1 MKQKPRLHRPLLALL
16 TAFGGVLGST
26 LPMPSA
32 LAFFGPSVNHPERQW
47 QEINTPHFKIH
58 YYQGFEDL
66 AKLSARIAEEGFE
79 TITQDLGVA
88 PEEKISLI
96 ISEDEFWNGYAEP
109 ARNRIVLDP
118 RFSLEAPIG
127 INRFLLHEMTHIFN
141 FLAVQ
146 KKRFG
151 SNLIKASGLP
161 AWFAEGLAQYEA
173 EYWAPE
179 NDRML
184 RLHHLNQSLLSPA
197 ERNAFTALSG
207 KGSEGYN
214 EGYALVKFMFETY
227 GRDKL
232 PLLLDH
238 YRDLNADFYQAIQ
251 YTFGK
256 PLLEIEAEWRQ
267 ALAERTREQVSQHQE
282 NIPAAR
288 ALIPYSPNRTWFQ
301 PKPSPN
307 GKWLAYQNSGGYPLV
322 RGQIYPVQPLMIANL
337 AQIQAYGVQETQ
349 RREAD
354 KNKDKPAP
362 AQATPPPELK
372 EPGLHQHSS
381 PPVENRLQSALDRKS
396 TLLHFNHAEEGPE
409 SAIESSMSTAEVK
422 LELNKIQEKVVERAQ
437 DYAWAPD
444 SQSLAYTLLV
454 PDAYGNSTKSVEILK
469 LKEHEGKLKA
479 EGTPER
485 LLPGKTVHSPTW
497 SPDGERLALVLEEN
511 QRDAIVIYHRGQQK
525 IEKTLV
531 QAPDFRQYQGL
542 SWSPDGKS
550 LVAEVFLPGEGQS
563 LLWLDPQGQALPKLL
578 TESSSLYADK
588 QPVWSPD
595 SQFIYFVSSRNGF
608 TNLYRHQPSTGKS
621 EALSDVYTGL
631 EIPSLSPD
639 GQTLWYIRHHAQGT
653 TLEQVA
659 TAQLKPSEAVAEDV
673 SDALLTRTELNLT
686 PLGDTSAPK
695 PYEPWIAPE
704 VFVPV
709 VGLDEKGDQL
719 GFLLQTGDLLQQHSL
734 NVLMLYGLASS
745 RISYNTAYINRFF
758 DTTFA
763 LEVGDSP
770 LLSFATDGSA
780 FFITRDQQISLALS
794 RPLFNPGTGDTYA
807 TRIRRFATLE
817 FVASHQ
823 TNLRSE
829 LTGVIDDRLLRQG
842 WNNSLNLTWAAN
854 EAIRNND
861 GINYNI
867 NVSAGGP
874 WLGSQY
880 SFAAANANFRHYIPI
895 FGDHSLAYRV
905 DATAMTGETRPALLG
920 GPPLSNLLVLNF
932 QNIIP
937 LRGFRIAEL
946 QGSLMTAASIEY
958 RFPLIKELNFNL
970 GGHYLENLSGVAF
983 VDAGDAWFPNKRS
996 IYPHV
1001 AAGVELRSEAVLNYR
1016 NSFSLFLG
1024 VGKSLLGH
1032 KAGATANTYEIFGP
1046 AERGPE
1052 IYGGFINVF

>member
-1 MKQKPRLHRPLLALL
+1 MKQKPRLRRTLIAVL
-16 TAFGGVLGST
+16 TALSGTLGSG
-26 LPMPSA
+26 LPMQSA
-32 LAFFGPSVNHPERQW
+32 LAFWGPSVNHPERQW

-88 PEEKISLI
+88 PDEKISLI

-146 KKRFG
+146 KKIFG

-184 RLHHLNQSLLSPA
+184 RLHLLNNSLLSPA

-232 PLLLDH
+232 PLLLDN
-238 YRDLNADFYQAIQ
+238 YRDMSADFYQAIAF
-251 YTFGK
+251 TFGK
-256 PLLEIEAEWRQ
+256 SLLEIEAEWRQ
-267 ALAERTREQVSQHQE
+267 ALEERTREQVSLYQE
-282 NIPAAR
+282 NIPKAT
-288 ALIPYSPNRTWFQ
+288 ALIPYSPNRTYFQ

-307 GKWLAYQNSGGYPLV
+307 GKWLAYQTSGGYPLV
-322 RGQIYPVQPLMIANL
+322 RGQIYPVQPLMIADL
-337 AQIQAYGVQETQ
+337 QQIQAYGAQEKKQ
-349 RREAD
+349 REED

-362 AQATPPPELK
+362 VKATPPPDLK
-372 EPGLHQHSS
+372 EPGLHFKHGDH
-381 PPVENRLQSALDRKS
+381 L
-396 TLLHFNHAEEGPE
+396 PE
-409 SAIESSMSTAEVK
+409 FAANEK
-422 LELNKIQEKVVERAQ
+422 LELDKIQEKVVERSQ

-444 SQSLAYTLLV
+444 SSQLAYTLLV

-469 LKEHEGKLKA
+469 LKEQDGKLKA
-479 EGTPER
+479 DGSPER
-485 LLPGKTVHSPTW
+485 LLPGQTVHSPAW
-497 SPDGERLALVLEEN
+497 SPDGSRIALVLEEK
-511 QRDAIVIYHRGQQK
+511 QRDAIVIYNRAEQK
-525 IEKTLV
+525 IERTLL

-542 SWSPDGKS
+542 NWSPDGRS
-550 LVAEVFLPGEGQS
+550 LVAEVYLPGEGQS
-563 LLWLDPQGQALPKLL
+563 LMHLDPQGQQAPKLL

-588 QPVWSPD
+588 QPIWSPD
-595 SQFIYFVSSRNGF
+595 SQFVYFVSTRNGF
-608 TNLYRHQPSTGKS
+608 TNLYRHQLSTGKS

-631 EIPSLSPD
+631 EIPSLSAD
-639 GQTLWYIRHHAQGT
+639 GKNLWYIRHHAQGT
-653 TLEQVA
+653 TLEQVS
-659 TAQLKPSEAVAEDV
+659 TSQLAPAEALAEELGD
-673 SDALLTRTELNLT
+673 SLLTQNGLNLT
-686 PLGDTSAPK
+686 PLGESSEPK
-695 PYEPWIAPE
+695 NYEPWIAPE

-719 GFLLQTGDLLQQHSL
+719 GFLMQTGDLLQLHNF
-734 NVLMLYGLASS
+734 NVLFLYGLASS
-745 RISYNTAYINRFF
+745 RISYNTAYVNRFF
-758 DTTFA
+758 DTSFSV
-763 LEVGDSP
+763 EVGDSP

-780 FFITRDQQISLALS
+780 YFITREQQISLAIS
-794 RPLFNPGTGDTYA
+794 RPLFNPGTGDTSA
-807 TRIRRFATLE
+807 TRVRRFASLE

-829 LTGVIDDRLLRQG
+829 LAGLIDDKLLRQG

-854 EAIRNND
+854 ESVRNND
-861 GINYNI
+861 GIRYNV
-867 NVSAGGP
+867 NLSAGGP

-880 SFAAANANFRHYIPI
+880 SFAAANANFRHYIPV
-895 FGDHSLAYRV
+895 FGDHTLAYRV

-946 QGSLMTAASIEY
+946 QGSMMTAASLEY
-958 RFPLIKELNFNL
+958 RFPLLKELNFNL

-983 VDAGDAWFPNKRS
+983 VDAGDAWFPTKRS
-996 IYPHV
+996 IYPHI
-1001 AAGVELRSEAVLNYR
+1001 AAGFELRSEAVLNYR

-1024 VGKSLLGH
+1024 IGKSLLGQ
-1032 KAGATANTYEIFGP
+1032 KPGTTANTYEIFGP
-1046 AERGPE
+1046 SERGPE

>member
-1 MKQKPRLHRPLLALL
+1 MNQNPRLRRTILALL
-16 TAFGGVLGST
+16 TAFGGALGSS
-26 LPMPSA
+26 LPMQSA
-32 LAFFGPSVNHPERQW
+32 LAFWGPSVNHPERQW

-88 PEEKISLI
+88 PDEKISLI

-146 KKRFG
+146 KKVFG

-184 RLHHLNQSLLSPA
+184 RLHWLNNSLLSPA

-227 GRDKL
+227 GREKL
-232 PLLLDH
+232 PLLLDN
-238 YRDLNADFYQAIQ
+238 YRDMSADFYQAIAF
-251 YTFGK
+251 TFGK
-256 PLLEIEAEWRQ
+256 SLLEIEAEWRQ
-267 ALAERTREQVSQHQE
+267 ALAEHTREQVSLRQE
-282 NIPAAR
+282 NIPSAT

-307 GKWLAYQNSGGYPLV
+307 GKWLAYQTSGGYPLV

-337 AQIQAYGVQETQ
+337 KQIQAYGAQETQ
-349 RREAD
+349 AREAE

-362 AQATPPPELK
+362 VKATPPPELK
-372 EPGLHQHSS
+372 EPGLRFRHGEH
-381 PPVENRLQSALDRKS
+381 PPEFAAN
-396 TLLHFNHAEEGPE
+396 E
-409 SAIESSMSTAEVK
+409 K
-422 LELNKIQEKVVERAQ
+422 LELDKVQEKVVERTQ
-437 DYAWAPD
+437 DYAWGPD
-444 SQSLAYTLLV
+444 SSQLAYTLLV

-469 LKEHEGKLKA
+469 LKEQEGKLKA
-479 EGTPER
+479 DGSPER
-485 LLPGKTVHSPTW
+485 LLPGQTVHSPAW
-497 SPDGERLALVLEEN
+497 SPDGSRVALVLEEK
-511 QRDAIVIYHRGQQK
+511 QRDAIVIYNRAEQK
-525 IEKTLV
+525 IERTLV

-542 SWSPDGKS
+542 NWSPDGQS
-550 LVAEVFLPGEGQS
+550 LVAEVYLPGEGQS
-563 LLWLDPQGQALPKLL
+563 LMQLDPQGQQPPKLL

-588 QPVWSPD
+588 QPIWSPD
-595 SQFIYFVSSRNGF
+595 SQFIYFVSTRNGF
-608 TNLYRHQPSTGKS
+608 TNLYRHQLSTGKS

-631 EIPSLSPD
+631 EIPSLSAD
-639 GQTLWYIRHHAQGT
+639 GKDLWYIRHHAQGT
-653 TLEQVA
+653 TLEQVK
-659 TAQLKPSEAVAEDV
+659 TEQLKPAEALAEELGD
-673 SDALLTRTELNLT
+673 SLLTQNELNLT
-686 PLGDTSAPK
+686 PLGESSAPK

-719 GFLLQTGDLLQQHSL
+719 GFLMQTGDLLQQHNL
-734 NVLMLYGLASS
+734 NVLFLYGLASS

-763 LEVGDSP
+763 VEVGDSP

-780 FFITRDQQISLALS
+780 YFITRDQQISLAIS

-829 LTGVIDDRLLRQG
+829 LAGLIDDKLLRQG

-854 EAIRNND
+854 ESIRNND
-861 GINYNI
+861 GIRYNV
-867 NVSAGGP
+867 NLSAGGP

-880 SFAAANANFRHYIPI
+880 SFAAANANFRHYIPV
-895 FGDHSLAYRV
+895 FGDHTLAYRV

-946 QGSLMTAASIEY
+946 QGSMMTAASLEY
-958 RFPLIKELNFNL
+958 RFPLLKELNFNI
-970 GGHYLENLSGVAF
+970 GGHYLENLSAAAF
-983 VDAGDAWFPNKRS
+983 IDAGDAWFPNKRT

-1001 AAGVELRSEAVLNYR
+1001 AAGFELRSEAVLNYR
-1016 NSFSLFLG
+1016 NSFSLYLG
-1024 VGKSLLGH
+1024 VGKALLGH
-1032 KAGATANTYEIFGP
+1032 KLGADEKTYEIFGP
-1046 AERGPE
+1046 SERGPE
-1052 IYGGFINVF
+1052 VYGGFINVF

>member
-1 MKQKPRLHRPLLALL
+1 MKQKPRLRRTIIAVL
-16 TAFGGVLGST
+16 TALGST
-26 LPMPSA
+26 LGGALGSGLPMQPA
-32 LAFFGPSVNHPERQW
+32 LAFWGPSVNHPERQW

-88 PEEKISLI
+88 PDEKISLI

-146 KKRFG
+146 KKVFG

-184 RLHHLNQSLLSPA
+184 RLHLLNNSLLSPA

-232 PLLLDH
+232 PLLLDN
-238 YRDLNADFYQAIQ
+238 YRDMSADFYQAIAF
-251 YTFGK
+251 TFGK
-256 PLLEIEAEWRQ
+256 SLLEIEAEWRQ
-267 ALAERTREQVSQHQE
+267 ALAERTREQVSSHQE
-282 NIPAAR
+282 NIPSAT
-288 ALIPYSPNRTWFQ
+288 ALIPYSPNRTYFQ

-307 GKWLAYQNSGGYPLV
+307 GKWLAYQTSGGYPLV
-322 RGQIYPVQPLMIANL
+322 RGQIYPVQPLMIADL
-337 AQIQAYGVQETQ
+337 QQIQAYGTQETK
-349 RREAD
+349 RREEE

-362 AQATPPPELK
+362 VKATPPPDLK
-372 EPGLHQHSS
+372 EPGLHFKHGEHQ
-381 PPVENRLQSALDRKS
+381 PEFAANEKIELD
-396 TLLHFNHAEEGPE
+396 
-409 SAIESSMSTAEVK
+409 
-422 LELNKIQEKVVERAQ
+422 KIQEKVVERSQ

-444 SQSLAYTLLV
+444 SSQLAYTLLV

-469 LKEHEGKLKA
+469 LKEQDGKLKA
-479 EGTPER
+479 DGSPER
-485 LLPGKTVHSPTW
+485 LLPGQTVHSPAW
-497 SPDGERLALVLEEN
+497 SPDGSRIALVLEEK
-511 QRDAIVIYHRGQQK
+511 QRDAIVIYNRAEQK
-525 IEKTLV
+525 IERTLL

-542 SWSPDGKS
+542 NWSPDGRS
-550 LVAEVFLPGEGQS
+550 LVAEVYLPGEGQS
-563 LLWLDPQGQALPKLL
+563 LMLLDPQGQQAPKLL

-588 QPVWSPD
+588 QAIWSPD
-595 SQFIYFVSSRNGF
+595 SQFVYFVSTRNGF
-608 TNLYRHQPSTGKS
+608 TNLYRHQLNTGKS

-631 EIPSLSPD
+631 EIPSLSAD
-639 GQTLWYIRHHAQGT
+639 GKNLWYIRHHAQGT
-653 TLEQVA
+653 TLEQVSA
-659 TAQLKPSEAVAEDV
+659 AKIVPAPALAEELGD
-673 SDALLTRTELNLT
+673 SLLTQNDLNLT
-686 PLGDTSAPK
+686 PLGESSEPK
-695 PYEPWIAPE
+695 NYEPWIAPE

-719 GFLLQTGDLLQQHSL
+719 GFLMQTGDLLQLHNF
-734 NVLMLYGLASS
+734 NVLFLYGLASS
-745 RISYNTAYINRFF
+745 RISYNTAYVNRFF
-758 DTTFA
+758 DTSFSV
-763 LEVGDSP
+763 EVGDSP

-780 FFITRDQQISLALS
+780 YFITRDQQISLAVS
-794 RPLFNPGTGDTYA
+794 RPLFNPGTGDTSA
-807 TRIRRFATLE
+807 TRVRRFASLE

-829 LTGVIDDRLLRQG
+829 LAGLIDDKLLRQG

-854 EAIRNND
+854 ESVRNND
-861 GINYNI
+861 GIRYNV
-867 NVSAGGP
+867 NLSAGGP

-880 SFAAANANFRHYIPI
+880 SFAAANANFRHYIPV
-895 FGDHSLAYRV
+895 FGDHTLAYRV

-946 QGSLMTAASIEY
+946 QGSMMTAASLEY
-958 RFPLIKELNFNL
+958 RFPLLKELNFNI
-970 GGHYLENLSGVAF
+970 GGHYLENLSAAAF
-983 VDAGDAWFPNKRS
+983 VDAGDAWFPNKRT
-996 IYPHV
+996 IYPHI
-1001 AAGVELRSEAVLNYR
+1001 AAGFELRSEAVLNYR
-1016 NSFSLFLG
+1016 NSFSLYLG
-1024 VGKSLLGH
+1024 VGKALLGH
-1032 KAGATANTYEIFGP
+1032 KLGADEKTYEVFGP